1 MKEKLKDIR
10 SLSIDSLRN
19 FFTENKFKS
28 FRGDQVY
35 EWIWKKGIHDFN
47 QMTNLSKQTRKL
59 LVDNFKINHINI
71 DFYKKSIDGTIK
83 NSVKL
88 YDDLVVESV
97 LIPTK
102 NRNTACISSQVG
114 CSLNCQFCA
123 TSKIKRLR
131 NLNMDEIFDQVTLM
145 DKQSR
150 NYFNRPISNIVFMG
164 MGEPLMNYNNVIS
177 AIKKITEYRKFG
189 VSSRR
194 ITISTSGIPKMIM
207 KLAHEDYKFGLAV
220 SLHSANQLIREKIM
234 PFTKNFPIVDL
245 IDSLNYW
252 YLKTNRIITL
262 EYIVWDN
269 INNKKSDID
278 DLINFCKEVPSKVNL
293 IQYNSIG
300 DKYYKGASLEIV
312 KKYQNELSK
321 HGIKSTFRRSRGQ
334 DIDAACGQL
343 ANK

>member
-1 MKEKLKDIR
+1 MREKLKDIR

-19 FFTENKFKS
+19 FFVQNKLKS

-47 QMTNLSKQTRKL
+47 QMTNLSKETRGL
-59 LVDNFKINHINI
+59 LIDNFKINHIDI
-71 DFYKKSIDGTIK
+71 DFYKKSSDGTIK

-88 YDDLVVESV
+88 HDDLLVESV
-97 LIPTK
+97 LIPTE
-102 NRNTACISSQVG
+102 NRSTACISSQVG

-123 TSKIKRLR
+123 TSKINRLR
-131 NLNMDEIFDQVTLM
+131 NLKMDEIFDQVTLM

-150 NYFNRPISNIVFMG
+150 MYFNRPISNIVFMG
-164 MGEPLMNYNNVIS
+164 MGEPLMNYNNMIA
-177 AIKKITEYRKFG
+177 AIKKITQYRKFG
-189 VSSRR
+189 ISSRR

-207 KLAHEDYKFGLAV
+207 KLADEDFKFKLAV

-234 PFTKNFPIVDL
+234 PFTVKFPINDL
-245 IDSLNYW
+245 IESLNYW

-262 EYIVWDN
+262 EYIVWEN
-269 INNKKSDID
+269 INSKKSDIN

-300 DKYYKGASLEIV
+300 DNDYKGASVDIIN
-312 KKYQNELSK
+312 KYQNELLK
-321 HGIKSTFRRSRGQ
+321 HGINSTYRRSRGA

>member
-1 MKEKLKDIR
+1 MREKLKDIR

-19 FFTENKFKS
+19 FFVQNKLKS

-47 QMTNLSKQTRKL
+47 QMTNLSKETRGL
-59 LVDNFKINHINI
+59 LIDNFKINHIDI
-71 DFYKKSIDGTIK
+71 DFYKKSSDGTIK

-88 YDDLVVESV
+88 HDNLLVESV
-97 LIPTK
+97 LIPAK
-102 NRNTACISSQVG
+102 NRSTACISSQVG

-123 TSKIKRLR
+123 TSKINRLR
-131 NLNMDEIFDQVTLM
+131 NLKMDEIFDQVTLM

-150 NYFNRPISNIVFMG
+150 MYFNRPISNIVFMG
-164 MGEPLMNYNNVIS
+164 MGEPLMNYNNMIA
-177 AIKKITEYRKFG
+177 AIKKITQYRKFG
-189 VSSRR
+189 ISSKR

-207 KLAHEDYKFGLAV
+207 KLADEDFKFKLAV

-234 PFTKNFPIVDL
+234 PFTVKFPINDL
-245 IDSLNYW
+245 IESLNYW

-262 EYIVWDN
+262 EYIVWEN
-269 INNKKSDID
+269 INSKKSDIN

-300 DKYYKGASLEIV
+300 DDDYKGASVDIIN
-312 KKYQNELSK
+312 KYQNELLK
-321 HGIKSTFRRSRGQ
+321 HGINSTYRRSRGA

>member
-1 MKEKLKDIR
+1 MREKLKDIR

-19 FFTENKFKS
+19 FFVQNKLKS

-47 QMTNLSKQTRKL
+47 QMTNLSKETRGL
-59 LVDNFKINHINI
+59 LIDNFKINHIDI
-71 DFYKKSIDGTIK
+71 DFYKKSSDGTIK

-88 YDDLVVESV
+88 HDNLLVESV
-97 LIPTK
+97 LIPAK
-102 NRNTACISSQVG
+102 NRSTACISSQVG

-123 TSKIKRLR
+123 TSKINRLR
-131 NLNMDEIFDQVTLM
+131 NLKMDEIFDQVTLM

-150 NYFNRPISNIVFMG
+150 MYFNRPISNIVFMG
-164 MGEPLMNYNNVIS
+164 MGEPLMNYNNMIT
-177 AIKKITEYRKFG
+177 AIKKITQYRKFG
-189 VSSRR
+189 ISSKR

-207 KLAHEDYKFGLAV
+207 KLADEDFKFKLAV

-234 PFTKNFPIVDL
+234 PFTIKFPITDL
-245 IDSLNYW
+245 IESLNYW

-262 EYIVWDN
+262 EYIVWEN
-269 INNKKSDID
+269 INSKKSDIN

-300 DKYYKGASLEIV
+300 DDDYKGASVDIIN
-312 KKYQNELSK
+312 KYQNELLK
-321 HGIKSTFRRSRGQ
+321 HGINSTYRRSRGA

>member
-1 MKEKLKDIR
+1 MREKLKDIR

-19 FFTENKFKS
+19 FFVQNKLKS

-47 QMTNLSKQTRKL
+47 QMTNLSKETRGL
-59 LVDNFKINHINI
+59 LIDNFKINHIDI
-71 DFYKKSIDGTIK
+71 DFYKKSSDGTIK

-88 YDDLVVESV
+88 HDDLLVESV

-102 NRNTACISSQVG
+102 NRSTACISSQVG

-123 TSKIKRLR
+123 TSKINRLR
-131 NLNMDEIFDQVTLM
+131 NLKMDEIFDQVTLM

-150 NYFNRPISNIVFMG
+150 MYFNRPISNIVFMG
-164 MGEPLMNYNNVIS
+164 MGEPLMNYNNMIA
-177 AIKKITEYRKFG
+177 AIKKITQYRKFG
-189 VSSRR
+189 ISSKR

-207 KLAHEDYKFGLAV
+207 KLADEDFKFKLAV

-234 PFTKNFPIVDL
+234 PFTVKFPINDL
-245 IDSLNYW
+245 IESLNYW

-262 EYIVWDN
+262 EYIVWEN
-269 INNKKSDID
+269 INSKKSDIN

-300 DKYYKGASLEIV
+300 DDDYKGASVDIIN
-312 KKYQNELSK
+312 KYQNELLK
-321 HGIKSTFRRSRGQ
+321 HGINSTYRRSRGA

>member
-1 MKEKLKDIR
+1 MREKLKDIR

-19 FFTENKFKS
+19 FFIQNKLKS

-47 QMTNLSKQTRKL
+47 QMTNLSKETRSL
-59 LVDNFKINHINI
+59 LIDNFKINHIDI
-71 DFYKKSIDGTIK
+71 DFYKKSSDGTIK

-88 YDDLVVESV
+88 HDNLLVESV
-97 LIPTK
+97 LIPSK
-102 NRNTACISSQVG
+102 NRSTACVSSQVG

-123 TSKIKRLR
+123 TSKINRLR
-131 NLNMDEIFDQVTLM
+131 NLKMDEIFDQVTLM

-150 NYFNRPISNIVFMG
+150 KYFNRPISNIVFMG
-164 MGEPLMNYNNVIS
+164 MGEPLMNYNNMIA
-177 AIKKITEYRKFG
+177 AIKKITQYRKFG
-189 VSSRR
+189 ISSKR

-207 KLAHEDYKFGLAV
+207 KLADEDFKFKLAV

-234 PFTKNFPIVDL
+234 PFTIKFPITDL
-245 IDSLNYW
+245 IESLKYW

-262 EYIVWDN
+262 EYIVWEN
-269 INNKKSDID
+269 INSKKSDIN
-278 DLINFCKEVPSKVNL
+278 DLINFCKKVPSKVNL

-300 DKYYKGASLEIV
+300 DDNYKGASVDIIN
-312 KKYQNELSK
+312 KYQNELLK
-321 HGIKSTFRRSRGQ
+321 HGINSTYRRSRGA

>member
-1 MKEKLKDIR
+1 MREKLKDIR

-19 FFTENKFKS
+19 FFVQNKLKS

-47 QMTNLSKQTRKL
+47 QMTNLSKETRGL
-59 LVDNFKINHINI
+59 LIDNFKINHIDI
-71 DFYKKSIDGTIK
+71 DFYKKSSDGTIK

-88 YDDLVVESV
+88 HDNLLVESV
-97 LIPTK
+97 LIPAK
-102 NRNTACISSQVG
+102 NRSTACISSQVG

-123 TSKIKRLR
+123 TSKINRLR
-131 NLNMDEIFDQVTLM
+131 NLKMDEIFDQVTLM

-150 NYFNRPISNIVFMG
+150 MYFNRPISNIVFMG
-164 MGEPLMNYNNVIS
+164 MGEPLMNYNNMIA
-177 AIKKITEYRKFG
+177 AIKKITQYRKFG
-189 VSSRR
+189 ISSKR

-207 KLAHEDYKFGLAV
+207 KLADEDFKFKLAV

-234 PFTKNFPIVDL
+234 PFTIKFPIADL
-245 IDSLNYW
+245 IESLNYW

-262 EYIVWDN
+262 EYIVWEN
-269 INNKKSDID
+269 INSKKSDIN

-300 DKYYKGASLEIV
+300 DDDYKGASVDIIN
-312 KKYQNELSK
+312 KYQNELLK
-321 HGIKSTFRRSRGQ
+321 HGINSTYRRSRGA

>member
-1 MKEKLKDIR
+1 MREKLKDIR

-19 FFTENKFKS
+19 FFVQNKLKS

-47 QMTNLSKQTRKL
+47 QMTNLSKETRGL
-59 LVDNFKINHINI
+59 LIDNFKINHIDI
-71 DFYKKSIDGTIK
+71 DFYKKSSDGTIK

-88 YDDLVVESV
+88 HDNLLVESV
-97 LIPTK
+97 LIPAK
-102 NRNTACISSQVG
+102 NRSTACISSQVG

-123 TSKIKRLR
+123 TSKINRLR
-131 NLNMDEIFDQVTLM
+131 NLKMDEIFDQVTLM

-150 NYFNRPISNIVFMG
+150 MYFNRPISNIVFMG
-164 MGEPLMNYNNVIS
+164 MGEPLMNYNNMIA
-177 AIKKITEYRKFG
+177 AIKKITQYRKFG
-189 VSSRR
+189 ISSKR

-207 KLAHEDYKFGLAV
+207 KLADEDFKFKLAV

-234 PFTKNFPIVDL
+234 PFTIKFPITDL
-245 IDSLNYW
+245 IESLNYW

-262 EYIVWDN
+262 EYIVWEN
-269 INNKKSDID
+269 INSKKSDIN

-300 DKYYKGASLEIV
+300 DDDYKGASVDIIN
-312 KKYQNELSK
+312 KYQNELLK
-321 HGIKSTFRRSRGQ
+321 HGINSTYRRSRGA

>member
-1 MKEKLKDIR
+1 MREKLKDIR

-19 FFTENKFKS
+19 FFVQNKLKS

-47 QMTNLSKQTRKL
+47 QMTNLSKETRSL
-59 LVDNFKINHINI
+59 LIDNFKINHIDI
-71 DFYKKSIDGTIK
+71 DFYKKSSDGTIK

-88 YDDLVVESV
+88 HDNLLVESV
-97 LIPTK
+97 LIPSK
-102 NRNTACISSQVG
+102 NRSTACVSSQVG

-123 TSKIKRLR
+123 TSKINRLR
-131 NLNMDEIFDQVTLM
+131 NLKMDEIFDQVTLM

-150 NYFNRPISNIVFMG
+150 KYFNRPISNIVFMG
-164 MGEPLMNYNNVIS
+164 MGEPLMNYNNMIA
-177 AIKKITEYRKFG
+177 AIKKITQYRKFG
-189 VSSRR
+189 ISSKR

-207 KLAHEDYKFGLAV
+207 KLADEDFKFKLAV

-234 PFTKNFPIVDL
+234 PFTIKFPITDL
-245 IDSLNYW
+245 IESLNYW

-262 EYIVWDN
+262 EYIVWEN
-269 INNKKSDID
+269 INSKKSDIN

-300 DKYYKGASLEIV
+300 DDDYKGASVDIIN
-312 KKYQNELSK
+312 KYQNELLK
-321 HGIKSTFRRSRGQ
+321 HGINSTYRRSRGA

>member
-1 MKEKLKDIR
+1 MREKLKDIR

-19 FFTENKFKS
+19 FFVENKLKS

-47 QMTNLSKQTRKL
+47 QMTNLSKETRSL
-59 LVDNFKINHINI
+59 LVDNFKINHIDV
-71 DFYKKSIDGTIK
+71 DFYKKSSDGTIK

-88 YDDLVVESV
+88 HDDLLVESV

-102 NRNTACISSQVG
+102 KRSTACISSQVG

-123 TSKIKRLR
+123 TSKINRLR
-131 NLNMDEIFDQVTLM
+131 NLKMDEIFDQVTLM
-145 DKQSR
+145 DRQSR
-150 NYFNRPISNIVFMG
+150 MYFNRPISNIVFMG
-164 MGEPLMNYNNVIS
+164 MGEPLMNYNNIIA
-177 AIKKITEYRKFG
+177 AIKKITQYRKFG
-189 VSSRR
+189 ISSRR

-207 KLAHEDYKFGLAV
+207 KLADEDFKFKLAV

-234 PFTKNFPIVDL
+234 PFTVKFPINDL
-245 IDSLNYW
+245 IESLNYW

-262 EYIVWDN
+262 EYIVWEN
-269 INNKKSDID
+269 INSKKSDIN

-300 DKYYKGASLEIV
+300 DDDYKGASVDIIN
-312 KKYQNELSK
+312 KYQNELLK
-321 HGIKSTFRRSRGQ
+321 HGINSTYRRSRGA

>member
-1 MKEKLKDIR
+1 MREKLKDIR

-19 FFTENKFKS
+19 FFVQNKLKS

-47 QMTNLSKQTRKL
+47 QMTNLSKETRSL
-59 LVDNFKINHINI
+59 LVDNFKINHIDV
-71 DFYKKSIDGTIK
+71 DFYKKSSDGTIK

-88 YDDLVVESV
+88 HDDLLVESV

-102 NRNTACISSQVG
+102 NRSTACISSQVG

-123 TSKIKRLR
+123 TSKINRLR
-131 NLNMDEIFDQVTLM
+131 NLKMDEIFDQVTLM

-150 NYFNRPISNIVFMG
+150 MYFNRPISNIVFMG
-164 MGEPLMNYNNVIS
+164 MGEPLMNYNNMIA
-177 AIKKITEYRKFG
+177 AIKKITQYRKFG
-189 VSSRR
+189 ISSRR

-207 KLAHEDYKFGLAV
+207 KLADEDFKFKLAV

-234 PFTKNFPIVDL
+234 PFTIKFPITDL
-245 IDSLNYW
+245 IESLNYW

-262 EYIVWDN
+262 EYIVWEN
-269 INNKKSDID
+269 INSKKSDIN

-300 DKYYKGASLEIV
+300 DDDYKGASVDIIN
-312 KKYQNELSK
+312 KYQNELLK
-321 HGIKSTFRRSRGQ
+321 HGINSTYRRSRGA

>member
-1 MKEKLKDIR
+1 MREKLKDIR

-19 FFTENKFKS
+19 FFIQNKLKS

-47 QMTNLSKQTRKL
+47 QMTNLSKETRSL
-59 LVDNFKINHINI
+59 LIANFKINHIDI
-71 DFYKKSIDGTIK
+71 DFYKKSSDGTIK

-88 YDDLVVESV
+88 HDNLLVESV

-102 NRNTACISSQVG
+102 NRSTACVSSQVG

-123 TSKIKRLR
+123 TSKINRLR
-131 NLNMDEIFDQVTLM
+131 NLKMDEIFDQVTLM

-150 NYFNRPISNIVFMG
+150 KYFNRPISNIVFMG
-164 MGEPLMNYNNVIS
+164 MGEPLMNYNNMIA
-177 AIKKITEYRKFG
+177 AIKKITQYRKFG
-189 VSSRR
+189 ISSKR

-207 KLAHEDYKFGLAV
+207 KLADEDFKFKLAV

-234 PFTKNFPIVDL
+234 PFTIKFPITDL
-245 IDSLNYW
+245 IESLNYW

-262 EYIVWDN
+262 EYIVWEN
-269 INNKKSDID
+269 INSKKSDIN

-300 DKYYKGASLEIV
+300 DDDYKGASVDIIN
-312 KKYQNELSK
+312 KYQNELLK
-321 HGIKSTFRRSRGQ
+321 HGINSTYRRSRGA

>member
-1 MKEKLKDIR
+1 MREKLKDIR

-19 FFTENKFKS
+19 FFVQNKLKS

-47 QMTNLSKQTRKL
+47 QMTNLSKETRSL
-59 LVDNFKINHINI
+59 LIDNFKINHIDI
-71 DFYKKSIDGTIK
+71 DFYKKSSDGTIK

-88 YDDLVVESV
+88 HDDLLVESV

-102 NRNTACISSQVG
+102 NRSTACISSQVG

-123 TSKIKRLR
+123 TSKINRLR
-131 NLNMDEIFDQVTLM
+131 NLKMDEIFDQVTLM

-150 NYFNRPISNIVFMG
+150 MYFNRSISNIVFMG
-164 MGEPLMNYNNVIS
+164 MGEPLMNYNNMIA
-177 AIKKITEYRKFG
+177 AIKKITQYRKFG
-189 VSSRR
+189 ISSRR

-207 KLAHEDYKFGLAV
+207 KLADEDFKFKLAV

-234 PFTKNFPIVDL
+234 PFTIKFPITDL
-245 IDSLNYW
+245 IESLNYW

-262 EYIVWDN
+262 EYIVWEN
-269 INNKKSDID
+269 INSKKSDIN

-300 DKYYKGASLEIV
+300 DDDYKGASVDIIN
-312 KKYQNELSK
+312 KYQNELLK
-321 HGIKSTFRRSRGQ
+321 HGINSTYRRSRGA

>member
-1 MKEKLKDIR
+1 MREKLKDIR

-19 FFTENKFKS
+19 FFVQNKLKS

-47 QMTNLSKQTRKL
+47 QMTNLSKETRSL
-59 LVDNFKINHINI
+59 LVDNFKINHIDV
-71 DFYKKSIDGTIK
+71 DFYKKSSDGTIK

-88 YDDLVVESV
+88 HDDLLVESV

-102 NRNTACISSQVG
+102 KRSTACISSQVG

-123 TSKIKRLR
+123 TSKINRLR
-131 NLNMDEIFDQVTLM
+131 NLKMDEIFDQVTLM

-150 NYFNRPISNIVFMG
+150 MYFNRPISNIVFMG
-164 MGEPLMNYNNVIS
+164 MGEPLMNYNNMIA
-177 AIKKITEYRKFG
+177 AIKKITQYRKFG
-189 VSSRR
+189 ISSRR

-207 KLAHEDYKFGLAV
+207 KLADEDFKFKLAV

-234 PFTKNFPIVDL
+234 PFTVKFPINDL
-245 IDSLNYW
+245 IESLNYW

-262 EYIVWDN
+262 EYIVWEN
-269 INNKKSDID
+269 INGKKSDIN
-278 DLINFCKEVPSKVNL
+278 DLINFCKKVPSKVNL

-300 DKYYKGASLEIV
+300 DDDYKGASVDIIN
-312 KKYQNELSK
+312 KYQNELLK
-321 HGIKSTFRRSRGQ
+321 HGINSTYRRSRGA
-334 DIDAACGQL
+334 DIYAACGQL